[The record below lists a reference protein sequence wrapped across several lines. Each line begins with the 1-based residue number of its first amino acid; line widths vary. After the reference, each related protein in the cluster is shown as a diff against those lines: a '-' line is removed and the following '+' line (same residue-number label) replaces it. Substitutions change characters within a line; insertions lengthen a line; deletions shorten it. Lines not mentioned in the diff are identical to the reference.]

1 LPRSDRYYPLG
12 FSFWVSFEISS
23 EPIDIAFQ
31 DVAGIGREL
40 QTEDIIEG
48 GENRFTQKL
57 PLRASYTPLVLKR
70 SLVVRSELTE
80 WVRDAIENFSIK
92 PATVI
97 VALLNEKKE
106 PLIAY
111 QFYNAYPLKWSVS
124 NFNAESSNLVIESL
138 ELYYQYFK
146 VINS

>member
-1 LPRSDRYYPLG
+1 MTRYPPVG
-12 FSFWVSFEISS
+12 FSFWVSFDISDS
-23 EPIDIAFQ
+23 QVDIAFQ
-31 DVAGIGREL
+31 EVSGIGMEL

-57 PLRASYTPLVLKR
+57 PTRSTYTPLVLKR
-70 SLVVRSELTE
+70 GLAVSSQLTD
-80 WVRDAIENFSIK
+80 WARDAIENLSIK
-92 PATVI
+92 PASII
-97 VALLNEKKE
+97 VALLNESKE

-111 QFYNAYPLKWSVS
+111 RFINAYPVKWNIS
-124 NFNAESSNLVIESL
+124 NFNAESSTIVIESL